1 MLNRIRDAGIKL
13 NRDKCEFSKDRI
25 EYFGHVIC
33 KDGVLPSP
41 QRVTALQELP
51 APSNVAE
58 LRRTIGMIMYIG
70 RFIPDL
76 SSIIHPLT
84 DLLKAD
90 VAWTWDEPQIE
101 AFRTVKEALTKAPVL
116 SFYDP
121 SKPITVSADASSYG
135 LGAAIFQT
143 FGQELKPIAFASR
156 TLTDAEKKY
165 AQIEKECLAAVWAC
179 EKFDRYITGVESF
192 RLITDHK
199 PLVPLINTQDLN
211 RSPLR
216 CQRLLMRLRRYN
228 AIAEHV
234 PGKQLVVPDTLSR
247 SPLNVVESSTAGDVD
262 AYVSSVT
269 STKAISDRRLDEIR
283 TATENDPI
291 LQEVIKLTR
300 YGWPDREQS
309 IRPEVRDYF
318 ASRYNYSAC
327 DDLLFYNDR
336 IVMPEVMRAETI
348 QSLHSGHL
356 GLNKCRERAKST
368 VWWPGISKDL
378 EQAVRS
384 CAF

>member
-1 MLNRIRDAGIKL
+1 M
-13 NRDKCEFSKDRI
+13 
-25 EYFGHVIC
+25 
-33 KDGVLPSP
+33 
-41 QRVTALQELP
+41 
-51 APSNVAE
+51 
-58 LRRTIGMIMYIG
+58 
-70 RFIPDL
+70 
-76 SSIIHPLT
+76 
-84 DLLKAD
+84 
-90 VAWTWDEPQIE
+90 
-101 AFRTVKEALTKAPVL
+101 
-116 SFYDP
+116 
-121 SKPITVSADASSYG
+121 
-135 LGAAIFQT
+135 
-143 FGQELKPIAFASR
+143 
-156 TLTDAEKKY
+156 
-165 AQIEKECLAAVWAC
+165 WAC

-247 SPLNVVESSTAGDVD
+247 SPLDVVESSTAGDVD
-262 AYVSSVT
+262 AYVKSVT

-291 LQEVIKLTR
+291 LQEVINLTR

-384 CAF
+384 CAFCNKHRSAQRKEPLMATPMPECPWERVGADLCDHGGKQYLVVVDYFSRYLEIVHLDSTTSNVVIGKLKNMFARWGIPNEFVSDNGPQFASLAFREFAT